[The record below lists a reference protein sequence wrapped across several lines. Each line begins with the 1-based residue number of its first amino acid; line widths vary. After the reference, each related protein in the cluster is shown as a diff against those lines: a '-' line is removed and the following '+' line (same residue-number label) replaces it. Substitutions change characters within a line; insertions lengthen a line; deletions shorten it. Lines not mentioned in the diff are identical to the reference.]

1 MAHILHLKKT
11 YRRTRS
17 GVVATIRAIARVV
30 AAEHSLAQHAA
41 AKAASPRRSLAEVRA
56 MYVPTGESQ
65 QESEVVAKDTT
76 DPLRAGRRA
85 ANREDA
91 DV

>member
-1 MAHILHLKKT
+1 MAHILHLKQT

-30 AAEHSLAQHAA
+30 AAEHTLAQCAA

-56 MYVPTGESQ
+56 MYLPTDEPQ
-65 QESEVVAKDTT
+65 QEGEVVAKNTT
-76 DPLRAGRRA
+76 DPVRAERRA
-85 ANREDA
+85 ANGEDA

>member
-1 MAHILHLKKT
+1 MAHILHLKQT

-17 GVVATIRAIARVV
+17 GVVATIRAIARLV
-30 AAEHSLAQHAA
+30 AAEHTLAQRAT

-56 MYVPTGESQ
+56 MYVPTGDSQ
-65 QESEVVAKDTT
+65 HEGEPVAKNTT
-76 DPLRAGRRA
+76 DPLHAGRRA